1 MHKRNV
7 GSVYLTTCRFGFPRK
22 VSTSAKLNQVSE
34 CLKSKKRIYQ
44 LPRSELEVRVN
55 DYNSLLLLL
64 WKANIDIQFV
74 AESSLA
80 LAHYVSGY
88 VTKAERSNFQDI
100 WQEVS
105 EDKSIY
111 SRLWFFGIC
120 SLRGRECGLYEAGD
134 LLHGDH
140 LTEKS
145 DTVKWV
151 DVTMPHKSSRRLK
164 DHRVLQDMAKAN
176 RDSDDIFE
184 GNLLENFY
192 PQRPDAMEDICLYD
206 FVSKYDHAG
215 KDEDMGRK
223 YKLLNNPRLPNHKIR
238 RRPTTTHSYSSLSLS
253 GTRVSIWK
261 TTKEPRKPSS
271 G

>member
-1 MHKRNV
+1 M
-7 GSVYLTTCRFGFPRK
+7 SA
-22 VSTSAKLNQVSE
+22 SAKLNQVSE

-55 DYNSLLLLL
+55 DYSLLLLLL

-88 VTKAERSNFQDI
+88 VTKAERSNIQDI

-111 SRLWFFGIC
+111 SRLWPFGIR
-120 SLRGRECGLYEAGD
+120 SVRSRECGLYEAGD
-134 LLHGDH
+134 LLLGDH
-140 LTEKS
+140 LIKKS
-145 DTVKWV
+145 DTMKWV
-151 DVTMPHKSSRRLK
+151 DVTMPYNRSRRLK

-176 RDSDDIFE
+176 PYSDDIFE

-192 PQRPDAMEDICLYD
+192 PERQDAMEDVCLYD
-206 FVSKYDHAG
+206 FVSKYDYAD
-215 KDEDMGRK
+215 KDVDGARK
-223 YKLLNNPRLPNHKIR
+223 YKLLN
-238 RRPTTTHSYSSLSLS
+238 
-253 GTRVSIWK
+253 
-261 TTKEPRKPSS
+261 KP
-271 G
+271 